1 MKTSNIFA
9 TLIIAT
15 TLAAC
20 SEGTKVEYSTA
31 PVEKQNISTSITAT
45 GTIEPVTEVEVGTQ
59 VSGIID
65 RIYVDYNSE
74 VHRGQVIAELD
85 KTNLL
90 SKLASAQSNLSNAQ
104 SSLNYQSANYKR
116 YKTLYEKGLV
126 SANDYENAK
135 LSYEQAVQQV
145 RVQQQNVTEAQT
157 NLGYATITSPIDGV
171 VLSKEVEEGQT
182 VASAMTTPTLFI
194 IAQDLTDMRVIAD
207 IDEAD
212 IGGVKEG
219 QRVTF
224 TVDAFPDDV
233 FEGAVTQVRQQATTE
248 SNVVTYEV
256 VISAPNDELKLKPG
270 LTANVTIYTME
281 KNGVLAVPAR
291 ALRFTPNEALLQEG
305 ETVEDVPAPFKV
317 WTKEGNV
324 FKAHK
329 VEVGT
334 SNGMLTEIVSGVKA
348 GTEVLTDFTIIGG
361 KEDEAEETT
370 TSNPFMPRPR
380 GNRNR
385 GGAPGAGGAGANGAG
400 GAGAQGGAPG
410 GGAGGFGGGNRPS
423 GNFPR

>member
-1 MKTSNIFA
+1 MKTSNIFSA
-9 TLIIAT
+9 LIIAT

-65 RIYVDYNSE
+65 RIYVDFNSE

-224 TVDAFPDDV
+224 TVDAFPDDI

-256 VISAPNDELKLKPG
+256 VISAPNDQLKLKPG
-270 LTANVTIYTME
+270 LTANVTIYTLE

-305 ETVEDVPAPFKV
+305 ETVEDVQAPFKV

-329 VEVGT
+329 VEIGT
-334 SNGMLTEIVSGVKA
+334 SNGLLTEIISGVAA
-348 GTEVLTDFTIIGG
+348 GTEVLTDFEIIGG
-361 KEDEAEETT
+361 KEEEADDNT

-385 GGAPGAGGAGANGAG
+385 TGANGAAGGNAGGAPGAGGGASG
-400 GAGAQGGAPG
+400 GMG
-410 GGAGGFGGGNRPS
+410 GGRPNG